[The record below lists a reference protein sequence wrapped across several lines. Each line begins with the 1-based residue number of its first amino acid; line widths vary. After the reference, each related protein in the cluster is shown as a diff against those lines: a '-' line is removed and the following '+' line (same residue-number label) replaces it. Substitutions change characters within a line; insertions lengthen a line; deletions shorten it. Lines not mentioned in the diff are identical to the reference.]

1 MHKIPLH
8 RLTLEPEG
16 LSEPAA
22 TTSSSTDVEQ
32 LRRKLRDS
40 LKKKD
45 EKQRGMELLEKEL
58 EERKR
63 T

>member
-1 MHKIPLH
+1 
-8 RLTLEPEG
+8 LTLEPEG